1 MDNSQIVIRF
11 FESLDSLKE
20 KGVIS
25 GSTAFAEK
33 HGIDRRNLYQ
43 LRKTPTRGIF
53 KTWWLTLL
61 VEDYNISA
69 IWLLTGKGDMYEA

>member
-11 FESLDSLKE
+11 FEALGSLKE

-33 HGIDRRNLYQ
+33 YGIDRRNLYQ
-43 LRKTPTRGIF
+43 LQKAPTRGIF
-53 KTWWLTLL
+53 KTWWLSLL
-61 VEDYNISA
+61 VEDYKISA
-69 IWLLTGKGDMYEA
+69 IWLLTGKGNMYD